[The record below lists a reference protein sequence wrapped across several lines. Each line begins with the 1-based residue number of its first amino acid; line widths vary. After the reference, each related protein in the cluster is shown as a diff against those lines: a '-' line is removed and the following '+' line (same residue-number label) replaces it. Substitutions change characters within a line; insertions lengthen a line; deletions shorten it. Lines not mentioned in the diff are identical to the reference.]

1 MLGTSTFPCRCFS
14 RYGKLSL
21 RHETDRVETPCA
33 GTCGEHLTG
42 DKGGV
47 ERARKA
53 GVYGDVEDGFGD
65 LLARDTDVECGADV
79 NLELGLAATEGRQ
92 DTKGDELAAA
102 RVEAWRS

>member
-1 MLGTSTFPCRCFS
+1 MGS
-14 RYGKLSL
+14 
-21 RHETDRVETPCA
+21 
-33 GTCGEHLTG
+33 GTCGERLTG